1 MSDEEKS
8 LPEQLEQLAD
18 SIPHSYAT
26 LRAADFEIRHLESV
40 NKASETLRWDDQVHH
55 EAKIRLIEA
64 EHERVRSTMLKYVQ
78 TAQYALGK
86 NKLDVTAY
94 QLDVL
99 SDLLGV
105 Q

>member
-1 MSDEEKS
+1 MSDIWDEFWEER
-8 LPEQLEQLAD
+8 LHNQ
-18 SIPHSYAT
+18 
-26 LRAADFEIRHLESV
+26 R
-40 NKASETLRWDDQVHH
+40 VHH
-55 EAKIRLIEA
+55 EAEIREIEA
-64 EHERVRSTMLKYVQ
+64 KHERVRSTMLKYVQ

>member
-1 MSDEEKS
+1 MSDIWDEFWEER
-8 LPEQLEQLAD
+8 LHNQ
-18 SIPHSYAT
+18 
-26 LRAADFEIRHLESV
+26 R
-40 NKASETLRWDDQVHH
+40 VHH
-55 EAKIRLIEA
+55 EAEIREIEA
-64 EHERVRSTMLKYVQ
+64 KHDRVRSTMLKYVQ